1 MVSVVITSYKEP
13 KTIGRTIRSIADLR
27 YSGLPSAPEIIQVS
41 PDQKTLTAGKR
52 EAQRLRLGKRF
63 IQIKDAREG
72 KSTALNLALK
82 QVRGEIIILTD
93 GDVYFDKNAAGLL
106 IKPFSDPEI
115 GAVTGQPIPNNSK
128 STFMGYSAN
137 FFTYVAD
144 LKRRAVFSKKENGY
158 FKGESDQFLLSGYI
172 RANRNLDIEYAEN
185 FIDDAF
191 MTLAIAK
198 KGYKLAYVPEAR
210 AIVKFPRTLKDYL
223 IQRKRNLRGHREIQ
237 HSAIAEGQKDH
248 RSFLSE
254 LEYFLAPIKYAEMP
268 KEYIWSILLYPL
280 RLLTWL
286 YVLIPQRKSK
296 DPQKKTWER
305 IVTTK

>member
-106 IKPFSDPEI
+106 IKPFPTLRLVQSLDNQYQI
-115 GAVTGQPIPNNSK
+115 IPK
-128 STFMGYSAN
+128 AHLWDILRIFLPMLPT
-137 FFTYVAD
+137 
-144 LKRRAVFSKKENGY
+144 LKGGLYFQKKKMDTSKENQTN
-158 FKGESDQFLLSGYI
+158 SC
-172 RANRNLDIEYAEN
+172 
-185 FIDDAF
+185 
-191 MTLAIAK
+191 
-198 KGYKLAYVPEAR
+198 
-210 AIVKFPRTLKDYL
+210 
-223 IQRKRNLRGHREIQ
+223 
-237 HSAIAEGQKDH
+237 
-248 RSFLSE
+248 
-254 LEYFLAPIKYAEMP
+254 
-268 KEYIWSILLYPL
+268 
-280 RLLTWL
+280 
-286 YVLIPQRKSK
+286 
-296 DPQKKTWER
+296 
-305 IVTTK
+305 